1 MLRHDVVEAVA
12 AGKFSV
18 YPVETIDQGIE
29 ILTGV
34 AAGERDGTGQFP
46 ADSINHRVER
56 RLVEFAE
63 RARLPGPG
71 AARAK
76 PWRGRKEK

>member
-18 YPVETIDQGIE
+18 YPVKTIDEGME
-29 ILTGV
+29 ILTGI
-34 AAGERDGTGQFP
+34 AAGERDGTGKFP
-46 ADSINHRVER
+46 EGSINHRVER

-71 AARAK
+71 EARAK
-76 PWRGRKEK
+76 PWRGKKDK

>member
-1 MLRHDVVEAVA
+1 MLRKDVVEAVA

-18 YPVETIDQGIE
+18 YPVETIDQGLE

-34 AAGERDGTGQFP
+34 AAGERDATGQFP
-46 ADSINHRVER
+46 EGSINQRVER
-56 RLVEFAE
+56 RLYEFAE

-76 PWRGRKEK
+76 PWRGKKDK